1 MRVANDLIL
10 LTKQGST
17 ITIMLLSRNFLL
29 NEKISNVR
37 IELKNYITKS
47 KNCFEKK

>member
-1 MRVANDLIL
+1 MRVANDLII

-17 ITIMLLSRNFLL
+17 ITIMLISRTFLIK
-29 NEKISNVR
+29 EKISKVR
-37 IELKNYITKS
+37 IELKNYIIKS